1 MDGHQ
6 LFAVFSSRK
15 PKHLMEMNLKETN
28 KWQIEKKL
36 KRAAFKQDEQSAQAP
51 IYKDSYLFLEVT
63 ES

>member
-1 MDGHQ
+1 
-6 LFAVFSSRK
+6 
-15 PKHLMEMNLKETN
+15 MEMNLKETN

-36 KRAAFKQDEQSAQAP
+36 KRSAFKQDEQSAQAP